1 MDPAGTPSVWAVRE
15 QLERLGRA
23 TAFSGSDRLLVF
35 LRFVVEETLNG
46 NADTLKEAVIGNAI
60 YGREPPY
67 DPRIDSTVR
76 VEARRLRR
84 KLTAYYAGQ
93 GRADP
98 VIITL
103 PTGGYVPVF
112 SQQLAGDLI
121 DLHLTP
127 VQKPESGLFAQG
139 MGAVVAVMPFR
150 ALAAD
155 QTVHSF
161 AEGLTD
167 ELIFAMGRAPGI
179 RIISRSITFQYRHK
193 SYTPATLAEELGV
206 SSVLQGTVRRDND
219 QLRIT
224 VEACNPKGLVV
235 WSDRFDAV
243 SRDHLR
249 LQENIAATILSRIQL
264 DSSKIR
270 AMKVGPGPIAVEAHA
285 KVYRARRLLDLQ
297 TTASLGE
304 ALKLFQEVVS
314 YVPDSA
320 RGHSG
325 IADCYCDMFRLGLM
339 PHGEALMRAKAA
351 VARAL
356 EIDDRSSEAYAAQA
370 IIAGWLEGSGPGAKA
385 CFEQAL
391 NLGSTARAS
400 RLYGVLMTITQ
411 RHDEAEV
418 LFREAREI
426 EPISSQQ
433 DIAESLSY
441 YQAHRFQLL
450 NEDTEAGDVT
460 AAEALVYRAL
470 AQVFGGDKEAAG
482 LLVPRIS
489 QGVSKLPDLMY
500 AKAELEAL
508 LGEPGRARRF
518 LDTPKEGATF
528 FARAV
533 LAAALDEQEA
543 VCNALATALDRRELS
558 TVWMRTDSRFDKLRN
573 TPRFDALLTRLD
585 EMTERGGSTE

>member
-1 MDPAGTPSVWAVRE
+1 MDQAVAPSAWAVRE
-15 QLERLGRA
+15 QLERLERA
-23 TAFSGSDRLLVF
+23 TAFSGSGRLLVLF
-35 LRFVVEETLNG
+35 RFVVEETLSG

-84 KLTAYYAGQ
+84 KLAEYYAGE
-93 GRADP
+93 GKADP
-98 VIITL
+98 VNIAL

-112 SQQLAGDLI
+112 SQQFARDPI
-121 DLHLTP
+121 DLNLTAAP
-127 VQKPESGLFAQG
+127 NPGSALFAQG
-139 MGAVVAVMPFR
+139 AGAVVAVMPFR
-150 ALAAD
+150 ALGAD
-155 QTVHSF
+155 QTIQSF

-167 ELIFAMGRAPGI
+167 ELMFAMGSAPGI
-179 RIISRSITFQYRHK
+179 RLISRSITFQYRHK

-206 SSVLQGTVRRDND
+206 NSVLQGTVRRDD
-219 QLRIT
+219 DVLRIT
-224 VEACNPKGLVV
+224 IEVCNPKGLVV
-235 WSDRFDAV
+235 WSDRFDAA

-249 LQENIAATILSRIQL
+249 LQEKIAATLLSRIQL
-264 DSSKIR
+264 DNSKIR

-285 KVYRARRLLDLQ
+285 KIYRARRLLDLQ
-297 TTASLGE
+297 TTAGLSE
-304 ALKLFQEVVS
+304 ALKLFQEVAAH
-314 YVPDSA
+314 VPDSA
-320 RGHSG
+320 RGHTG
-325 IADCYCDMFRLGLM
+325 IADCYCDMFRLGLV
-339 PHGEALMRAKAA
+339 PHGEALTRAKAA
-351 VARAL
+351 AARAL
-356 EIDDRSSEAYAAQA
+356 EIDDQSSEAHAAQA
-370 IIAGWLEGSGPGAKA
+370 IIAGWLERSGPGAKA
-385 CFEQAL
+385 HFERAL
-391 NLGSTARAS
+391 RFGSNARAS

-411 RHDEAEV
+411 RHDEAEL

-450 NEDTEAGDVT
+450 NEDTGPGDVT

-470 AQVFGGDKEAAG
+470 AQIFDGNREAAG
-482 LLVPRIS
+482 LLIPKIP

-508 LGEPGRARRF
+508 LGESGRARRL
-518 LDTPKEGATF
+518 LDKPNNGATF

-533 LAAALDEQEA
+533 LAAALDEQDA
-543 VCNALATALDRRELS
+543 ACDALTLALDRRELS

-573 TPRFDALLTRLD
+573 TPRFDALLKRLEEIAGLED
-585 EMTERGGSTE
+585 STK